1 MDGTGRTR
9 EQASNQYID
18 RMFRALLDGSGARGA
33 ALGCT
38 LCAACGRGAAQRLC
52 ADCLAA
58 NGRLGPQCCRCALPT
73 GSTVAACGR
82 CLADPPAFDATLA
95 ALPYAFPWDGLLRRL
110 KYHAALDL
118 APALAA
124 PLAERVRQA
133 RCDDAAPAPDVVVPV
148 PLMEARLRQRG
159 FNQAWELA
167 RRVAESLRLPADS
180 GLLERCRDTP
190 AQARLGRAQRRLN
203 LEGAFAVPGAA
214 RGRLAGRRI
223 ALVDDVMTTGATADA
238 AAGALR
244 AAGAAEVQ
252 VWVVART
259 PPPPD
264 DRP

>member
-1 MDGTGRTR
+1 
-9 EQASNQYID
+9 
-18 RMFRALLDGSGARGA
+18 MFRALLDGPGALGA

-52 ADCLAA
+52 ADCIAA
-58 NGRLGPQCCRCALPT
+58 HGRLGPQCHRCALPT
-73 GSTVAACGR
+73 GSPLPACGP
-82 CLADPPAFDATLA
+82 CLAHPPAFAATVA

-124 PLAERVRQA
+124 ALAEGVRQAHREDTVPTVDLVLPVPLAES
-133 RCDDAAPAPDVVVPV
+133 
-148 PLMEARLRQRG
+148 RLRQRG

-167 RRVAESLRLPADS
+167 RRVADALRLPADS
-180 GLLERCRDTP
+180 GLLERCHETQ
-190 AQARLGRAQRRLN
+190 AQARLGRAARRLN
-203 LEGAFAVPGAA
+203 LEGAFAVPDAA
-214 RGRLAGRRI
+214 RLMLANRRV

-238 AAGALR
+238 AASALR
-244 AAGAAEVQ
+244 AGGATEVQ